1 MSEEIK
7 EKVNN
12 DTDNEEG
19 LSQEKF
25 AVLFKN
31 LDEAYIKD
39 MLERAGTSEDV
50 PSETEADIKAEKDD
64 VAGEGT
70 TVEMETGAQAEK
82 DDAVEEGIAVETEPD
97 ADIAASAEDVSSL
110 SDVTDEGLLP
120 EHIGHLLQVLGED
133 VINDMLRDAGME
145 IDGLPTE
152 EAPRAGIPTDSVAG
166 KGAGNS
172 AGHKSGN
179 RKGRRLR
186 RFLLLAIFA
195 GIILMIFAVNQI
207 SMNVT
212 LNSDDPIQY
221 SEQADEISALEG
233 SLIVNDVSVSVPTD
247 ANEEYSISY
256 SWAEDDAK
264 YPSVPQAITAVYP
277 GEEDEKL
284 LHLLQYF
291 ILPHL

>member
-7 EKVNN
+7 EKVNI

-82 DDAVEEGIAVETEPD
+82 DDAVEEGIAVDTD
-97 ADIAASAEDVSSL
+97 ADAEIAAAAEDIPPL
-110 SDVTDEGLLP
+110 SDITDEGLSP
-120 EHIGHLLQVLGED
+120 ENISHLLHVLGED

-145 IDGLPTE
+145 PDDLPAD
-152 EAPRAGIPTDSVAG
+152 EASEPDVPAGSENDKTAG
-166 KGAGNS
+166 KS
-172 AGHKSGN
+172 SGRKRVN

-221 SEQADEISALEG
+221 SADFNRT
-233 SLIVNDVSVSVPTD
+233 VVHH
-247 ANEEYSISY
+247 Y
-256 SWAEDDAK
+256 
-264 YPSVPQAITAVYP
+264 
-277 GEEDEKL
+277 
-284 LHLLQYF
+284 
-291 ILPHL
+291 